1 MYYAILLM
9 NLKRDGLRS
18 PERGTHMNHSNQWK
32 ELKEYAHSKG
42 ITISYLAHS
51 MKTYRSNLID
61 KYGYEDDKALYKE
74 LFAKVDELAELQAE
88 RKDN

>member
-1 MYYAILLM
+1 
-9 NLKRDGLRS
+9 
-18 PERGTHMNHSNQWK
+18 MNHSTEWK
-32 ELKEYAHSKG
+32 NFKEYAKKNG

-61 KYGYEDDKALYKE
+61 KYGYEDDKALYQE
-74 LFAKVDELAELQAE
+74 LRDKVDELAELQAE